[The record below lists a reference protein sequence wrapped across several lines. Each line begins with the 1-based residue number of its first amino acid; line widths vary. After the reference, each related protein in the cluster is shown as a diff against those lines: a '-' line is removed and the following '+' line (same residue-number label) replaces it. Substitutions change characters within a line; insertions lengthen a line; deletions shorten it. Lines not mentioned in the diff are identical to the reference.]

1 MKKNLFLV
9 VLFLFPIFTY
19 GELFLEITKGSE
31 DPYRVAMIPFEG
43 NSRVSKQLNDIM
55 RNDLIRTGEFSILDE
70 ELLLPV
76 KIINDELVFSDWK
89 LLGIDYLVTGTIAN
103 ANNSLDISYEIFDIH
118 KKRKVRSS
126 KVFGIPNQIRQ
137 LAHYTSDGIYE
148 SITGIKGIA
157 ATRLLYVNEVKDS
170 RFISIYKLM
179 LADSDG
185 ANEKVLLSSSEPII
199 SPSWSP
205 DGKRVAYVS
214 FETGIAKV
222 FIQEIASGK
231 REAVLSQDTQISSP
245 SWSPDGKYL
254 SLTLYQ
260 DGNAEIYI
268 LRLRDRTLTRMTNQF
283 AIDTES
289 SWSPK
294 GNKILFTSGRSG
306 SPQIYEL
313 DLRKLNPKAKRIS
326 FEGTYNAKAS
336 YLPNEEGVIFV
347 HRSNDGLFHIA
358 LKYKRENFIRVLTE
372 AKMDESP
379 SVAPNGNMV
388 IYGIKENDLSMLAGF
403 SLSGAKFKL
412 PASDGEVREPAWS
425 NFLLKKMI

>member
-1 MKKNLFLV
+1 MKKNLVLV
-9 VLFLFPIFTY
+9 AILLFSTLSY
-19 GELFLEITKGSE
+19 AELFLEITKGSE
-31 DPYRVAMIPFEG
+31 DPFKVAMIPFEG
-43 NSRVSKQLNDIM
+43 NSRVSKQLNNIM
-55 RNDLIRTGEFSILDE
+55 RNDLIRTGEFAVLDE

-76 KIINDELVFSDWK
+76 KMIEDELVFNDWK
-89 LLGIDYLVTGTIAN
+89 LLGMDYLVTGTIVKS
-103 ANNSLDISYEIFDIH
+103 NNSLDINYEIYDIH

-157 ATRLLYVNEVKDS
+157 ATRLLYVNEIKD
-170 RFISIYKLM
+170 FKQISTYKLM

-185 ANEKVLLSSSEPII
+185 ANEKILLSSSEPII

-222 FIQEIASGK
+222 FIQEISSGK
-231 REAVLSQDTQISSP
+231 REAVLSKDTQISSP

-289 SWSPK
+289 AWSPK

-336 YLPNEEGVIFV
+336 YLPKEEGIIFV

-358 LKYKRENFIRVLTE
+358 LKYKKENFIRVLTE

-388 IYGIKENDLSMLAGF
+388 IYGIKEENLSMLAGF

-412 PASDGEVREPAWS
+412 PASNGEVREPAWS
-425 NFLLKKMI
+425 NFLR

>member
-1 MKKNLFLV
+1 MKKNLVFVLLLLV
-9 VLFLFPIFTY
+9 PTFTQ

-31 DPYRVAMIPFEG
+31 DPYKVAMIPFEG
-43 NSRVSKQLNDIM
+43 NTRVSKQLNNIM

-70 ELLLPV
+70 ELLLPL
-76 KIINDELVFSDWK
+76 KIIDDELIFSDWK
-89 LLGIDYLVTGTIAN
+89 LLGMDYLVTGTIVN
-103 ANNSLDISYEIFDIH
+103 SKNSLDINYEIYDIH

-157 ATRLLYVNEVKDS
+157 ATRLLYVNEIKDS
-170 RFISIYKLM
+170 QLISTYKLM

-185 ANEKVLLSSSEPII
+185 ANEKILLSSPEPII

-205 DGKRVAYVS
+205 DGKKVAYVS
-214 FETGIAKV
+214 FETGMAKV

-231 REAVLSQDTQISSP
+231 REAVLSKDTQISSP

-268 LRLRDRTLTRMTNQF
+268 LRLRDKTLTRMTNQF

-336 YLPNEEGVIFV
+336 YLPKEEGIIFV
-347 HRSNDGLFHIA
+347 HRSSDGLFHIA
-358 LKYKRENFIRVLTE
+358 LKYKKENFIRVLTE

-388 IYGIKENDLSMLAGF
+388 IYGIREEDLSMLAGF

-412 PASDGEVREPAWS
+412 PASNGEVREPAWS
-425 NFLLKKMI
+425 NFLR

>member
-1 MKKNLFLV
+1 MKNLLLTIIFLMP
-9 VLFLFPIFTY
+9 LGCL

-31 DPYRVAMIPFEG
+31 DPYRIAISPFDG
-43 NSRVSKQLNDIM
+43 DVRTSNQLHNII
-55 RNDLIRTGEFSILDE
+55 RNDLMRTGEFSILDE
-70 ELLLPV
+70 ELVLPI
-76 KIINDELVFSDWK
+76 KIKDDELIYSDWK
-89 LLGIDYLVTGTIAN
+89 LLGMDYLITGSIIKTK
-103 ANNSLDISYEIFDIH
+103 NSIDLNYEIYDIH
-118 KKRKVRSS
+118 KKKKVRSS

-148 SITGIKGIA
+148 SISGIKGIA
-157 ATRLLYVNEVKDS
+157 ATKLLYVNETKNS
-170 RFISIYKLM
+170 KSISAYKLM

-185 ANEKVLLSSSEPII
+185 ANEKVLLTSSESII

-205 DGKRVAYVS
+205 DGKKVAYVS

-222 FIQEIASGK
+222 FIQDIASGK
-231 REAVLSQDTQISSP
+231 RESVLSKNTQISSP

-268 LRLRDRTLTRMTNQF
+268 MRLRDRTLTRMTNQF

-294 GNKILFTSGRSG
+294 GNKIIFTSGRSG

-336 YLPNEEGVIFV
+336 YLPKEEGIIFV
-347 HRSNDGLFHIA
+347 HRSDDGLFHIA
-358 LKYKRENFIRVLTE
+358 LKYKKENFIRVLTE

-388 IYGIKENDLSMLAGF
+388 IYGIKEENLSMLAGF
-403 SLSGAKFKL
+403 SLSGARFKL
-412 PASDGEVREPAWS
+412 PASEGEVREPAWS
-425 NFLLKKMI
+425 NFLR

>member
-89 LLGIDYLVTGTIAN
+89 LLGIDYLVTGTIVN

-231 REAVLSQDTQISSP
+231 REAVLSQGTQISSP

-412 PASDGEVREPAWS
+412 PASEGEVREPAWS
-425 NFLLKKMI
+425 NFLR

>member
-1 MKKNLFLV
+1 MKRNLLLV
-9 VLFLFPIFTY
+9 ILLLISTLSY

-31 DPYRVAMIPFEG
+31 DPYKVAMIPFEG
-43 NSRVSKQLNDIM
+43 NARISKQLDSII

-76 KIINDELVFSDWK
+76 KMIDEELIFNDWK
-89 LLGIDYLVTGTIAN
+89 LLGMDYLVTGTIVKTK
-103 ANNSLDISYEIFDIH
+103 NSLDINYEIYDIH

-157 ATRLLYVNEVKDS
+157 ATRLLYVNEIKDS
-170 RFISIYKLM
+170 QLISTYKLM

-185 ANEKVLLSSSEPII
+185 ANEKILLSSSEPII

-205 DGKRVAYVS
+205 DGKKVAYVS

-231 REAVLSQDTQISSP
+231 RKAVLSKDTQISSP

-268 LRLRDRTLTRMTNQF
+268 LRLRDKTLTRMTNQF

-336 YLPNEEGVIFV
+336 YLPKEEGIIFV
-347 HRSNDGLFHIA
+347 HRSSDGLFHIA
-358 LKYKRENFIRVLTE
+358 LKYKKENFIRVLTE

-388 IYGIKENDLSMLAGF
+388 IYGIREEDLSMLAGF

-412 PASDGEVREPAWS
+412 PASNGEVREPAWS
-425 NFLLKKMI
+425 NFLR

>member
-1 MKKNLFLV
+1 MKKNLLV
-9 VLFLFPIFTY
+9 IAYIFAPLCF

-31 DPYRVAMIPFEG
+31 DPFRIAMVPFEG
-43 NSRVSKQLNDIM
+43 NLRISKQLNEIM
-55 RNDLIRTGEFSILDE
+55 QNDLIRTGEFFILDE
-70 ELLLPV
+70 DSLLPI
-76 KIINDELVFSDWK
+76 KIVNEDLIYSDWK
-89 LLGIDYLVTGTIAN
+89 LLGIDFLVTGSILQS
-103 ANNSLDISYEIFDIH
+103 NNSLDINYEIYDIS
-118 KKRKVRSS
+118 KKRKIRSS

-157 ATRLLYVNEVKDS
+157 ATRLLYVNEIKDS
-170 RFISIYKLM
+170 EFISTYKLM

-185 ANEKVLLSSSEPII
+185 ANEKTLLSSSDPII

-214 FETGIAKV
+214 FETGMAKV
-222 FIQEIASGK
+222 FIQEISSGR
-231 REAVLSQDTQISSP
+231 REVVLSKNTQISSP

-268 LRLRDRTLTRMTNQF
+268 LRLRDRTLTRMTKQF

-294 GNKILFTSGRSG
+294 GNKLLFTSGRSG

-313 DLRKLNPKAKRIS
+313 DLRKLNAKAKRIS

-336 YLPNEEGVIFV
+336 YLPKEEGIIFV
-347 HRSNDGLFHIA
+347 HRTEDGLFHIA
-358 LKYKRENFIRVLTE
+358 LKYKRENFIRILTE

-388 IYGIKENDLSMLAGF
+388 IYGIREDDQSMLAGF
-403 SLSGAKFKL
+403 SLSGARFKL
-412 PASDGEVREPAWS
+412 PASNGEVREPAWS
-425 NFLLKKMI
+425 NFLR

>member
-1 MKKNLFLV
+1 MKKNLALV
-9 VLFLFPIFTY
+9 LLLLVPTSIY

-31 DPYRVAMIPFEG
+31 DPYKVAMIPFEG
-43 NSRVSKQLNDIM
+43 NTRVSKQLNNIM

-70 ELLLPV
+70 EFLLPL
-76 KIINDELVFSDWK
+76 KIIDDELIFSDWK
-89 LLGIDYLVTGTIAN
+89 LLGMDYLVTGTIVN
-103 ANNSLDISYEIFDIH
+103 SKNSLDINYEIYDIH

-157 ATRLLYVNEVKDS
+157 ATRLLYVNEIKDS
-170 RFISIYKLM
+170 QLISTYKLM

-185 ANEKVLLSSSEPII
+185 ANEKILLSSPEPII

-205 DGKRVAYVS
+205 DGKKVAYVS
-214 FETGIAKV
+214 FETGMAKV

-231 REAVLSQDTQISSP
+231 RETVLSKDTQISSP

-336 YLPNEEGVIFV
+336 YLPKEEGIIFV
-347 HRSNDGLFHIA
+347 HRSSDGLFHIA
-358 LKYKRENFIRVLTE
+358 LKYKKENFIRILTE

-388 IYGIKENDLSMLAGF
+388 IYGIREEDLSMLAGF

-412 PASDGEVREPAWS
+412 PASNGEVREPAWS
-425 NFLLKKMI
+425 NFLR

>member
-1 MKKNLFLV
+1 MKNILLTV
-9 VLFLFPIFTY
+9 IFIMPLLCS

-31 DPYRVAMIPFEG
+31 DPYRIAIIPFDG
-43 NSRVSKQLNDIM
+43 GDRTSNQIHNII
-55 RNDLIRTGEFSILDE
+55 RNDLMRTGEFSILDE
-70 ELLLPV
+70 GLLLPIEF
-76 KIINDELVFSDWK
+76 KDEELIYGDWK
-89 LLGIDYLVTGTIAN
+89 LLGMDYVVTGTIKKT
-103 ANNSLDISYEIFDIH
+103 NNSIDVNYEIYDIY
-118 KKRKVRSS
+118 KKKKVRSS

-148 SITGIKGIA
+148 SISGIKGIA
-157 ATRLLYVNEVKDS
+157 ATRLLYVNETKNS
-170 RFISIYKLM
+170 QSLSSYKLM

-185 ANEKVLLSSSEPII
+185 ANEKTLLTSSEPII

-205 DGKRVAYVS
+205 NGRKVAYVS
-214 FETGIAKV
+214 FETGMAKV
-222 FIQEIASGK
+222 FIQDIASGK
-231 REAVLSQDTQISSP
+231 RESVLSKDTQISSP

-294 GNKILFTSGRSG
+294 GNKIIFTSGRSG

-313 DLRKLNPKAKRIS
+313 DLRKLNPKAKRLS

-336 YLPNEEGVIFV
+336 YLPKEEGFIFV
-347 HRSNDGLFHIA
+347 HRSDDGLFHIA
-358 LKYKRENFIRVLTE
+358 LKYKKENFIRVLTE

-388 IYGIKENDLSMLAGF
+388 IYGIKEKNLSMLAGF
-403 SLSGAKFKL
+403 SLSGARFKL
-412 PASDGEVREPAWS
+412 PASEGEVREPAWS
-425 NFLLKKMI
+425 NFLR

>member
-1 MKKNLFLV
+1 MKKNFL
-9 VLFLFPIFTY
+9 LGILLLIPMLSY

-31 DPYRVAMIPFEG
+31 DQYKVAMIPFEG
-43 NSRVSKQLNDIM
+43 NSRISKQLHNII
-55 RNDLIRTGEFSILDE
+55 RNDLTRTGEFSVLDE

-76 KIINDELVFSDWK
+76 KIVNEELIYNDWK
-89 LLGIDYLVTGTIAN
+89 LLGMDYLVTGTIVK
-103 ANNSLDISYEIFDIH
+103 ANNSLDINYEIYDVH

-157 ATRLLYVNEVKDS
+157 ATKLLYVNETKDS
-170 RFISIYKLM
+170 KSISTYKLM

-185 ANEKVLLSSSEPII
+185 ANEKILLSSSDPII

-214 FETGIAKV
+214 FETGMAKV

-231 REAVLSQDTQISSP
+231 RESVLSKNTQISSP

-268 LRLRDRTLTRMTNQF
+268 LRLLDRTLTRMTNQF

-336 YLPNEEGVIFV
+336 YLPKEEGIIFV
-347 HRSNDGLFHIA
+347 HRSANGLFHIA

-388 IYGIKENDLSMLAGF
+388 IYGIREKDLSMLAGF

-412 PASDGEVREPAWS
+412 PASNGEVREPSWS
-425 NFLLKKMI
+425 NFLR

>member
-1 MKKNLFLV
+1 MKKNLLV
-9 VLFLFPIFTY
+9 IAYIFAPLCF

-31 DPYRVAMIPFEG
+31 DPFRIAMVPFKG
-43 NSRVSKQLNDIM
+43 NLKISKQLNEIM
-55 RNDLIRTGEFSILDE
+55 QNDLIRTGEFFILDE
-70 ELLLPV
+70 DSLFPI
-76 KIINDELVFSDWK
+76 KIVNEDLIYSDWK
-89 LLGIDYLVTGTIAN
+89 LLGIDFLVTGSILQS
-103 ANNSLDISYEIFDIH
+103 NNSLDINYEIYDIS
-118 KKRKVRSS
+118 KKRKIRSS

-157 ATRLLYVNEVKDS
+157 ATRLLYVNEIKDS
-170 RFISIYKLM
+170 EFISTYKLM

-185 ANEKVLLSSSEPII
+185 ANEKTLLSSSDPII

-214 FETGIAKV
+214 FETGMAKV
-222 FIQEIASGK
+222 FIQEISSGR
-231 REAVLSQDTQISSP
+231 REVVLSKNTQISSP

-268 LRLRDRTLTRMTNQF
+268 LRLRDRTLTRMTKQF

-294 GNKILFTSGRSG
+294 GNKLLFTSGRSG

-336 YLPNEEGVIFV
+336 YLPKEEGIIFV
-347 HRSNDGLFHIA
+347 HRTEDGLFHIA
-358 LKYKRENFIRVLTE
+358 LKYKRENFIRILTE

-388 IYGIKENDLSMLAGF
+388 IYGIREDDQSMLAGF
-403 SLSGAKFKL
+403 SLSGARFKL
-412 PASDGEVREPAWS
+412 PASNGEVREPAWS
-425 NFLLKKMI
+425 NFLR

>member
-1 MKKNLFLV
+1 MKKIAIVTLMFLPLV
-9 VLFLFPIFTY
+9 CF

-31 DPYRVAMIPFEG
+31 EPFKVAIIPFEG
-43 NSRVSKQLNDIM
+43 SSIVSKKLNKVIS
-55 RNDLIRTGEFSILDE
+55 NDLNRTGEFALLDE
-70 ELLLPV
+70 SLQLPL
-76 KIINDELVFSDWK
+76 ILEEGEINYRDWN
-89 LLGIDYLVTGTIAN
+89 LLGMDYLVAGNFIKT
-103 ANNSLDISYEIFDIH
+103 NSSIDVNYEIYDIR
-118 KKRKVRSS
+118 KKKKIRSS
-126 KVFGIPNQIRQ
+126 KVFGLPNQLRQ

-148 SITGIKGIA
+148 SIAGIKGIA
-157 ATRLLYVNEVKDS
+157 STKLLYVHDVKS
-170 RFISIYKLM
+170 NNLNTRYRLM

-185 ANEKVLLSSSEPII
+185 ANEQTLLSSSEPII

-205 DGKRVAYVS
+205 DGKKVAYVS
-214 FETGIAKV
+214 FETGMAKV
-222 FIQEIASGK
+222 YIQNIATGK
-231 REAVLSQDTQISSP
+231 RDSVISKNTQISSP

-268 LRLRDRTLTRMTNQF
+268 LRLKDKTLTRMTNQF

-313 DLRKLNPKAKRIS
+313 DLRRLNAKAKRLS

-336 YLPNEEGVIFV
+336 YLPNEEGIIFV
-347 HRSNDGLFHIA
+347 HRSINGLFHIA
-358 LKYKRENFIRVLTE
+358 LKYKKENFIRILTE

-388 IYGIKENDLSMLAGF
+388 IYGMTEGDQSMLAGF
-403 SLSGAKFKL
+403 SLSGASFKL
-412 PASDGEVREPAWS
+412 PASEGEVREPAWS
-425 NFLLKKMI
+425 NFLR

>member
-9 VLFLFPIFTY
+9 VLLLFPIFTY

-268 LRLRDRTLTRMTNQF
+268 LRLRDQTLTRMTNQF

-336 YLPNEEGVIFV
+336 YLPNEEGIIFV
-347 HRSNDGLFHIA
+347 HRSSDGLFHIA

-412 PASDGEVREPAWS
+412 PASEGEVREPAWS
-425 NFLLKKMI
+425 NFLR

>member
-1 MKKNLFLV
+1 MKKNSLLIFL
-9 VLFLFPIFTY
+9 LLIPIMSY

-31 DPYRVAMIPFEG
+31 DPYKVAIIPFEG
-43 NSRVSKQLNDIM
+43 NTRVSKQLNSIV

-76 KIINDELVFSDWK
+76 KIINDELVYSDWK
-89 LLGIDYLVTGTIAN
+89 LLGMDYLVTGIITKAK
-103 ANNSLDISYEIFDIH
+103 NSLDINYEIYDVH

-137 LAHYTSDGIYE
+137 LGHYTSYGIYE

-157 ATRLLYVNEVKDS
+157 ATRILYVNEIKDS
-170 RFISIYKLM
+170 QLTTTYRLM

-185 ANEKVLLSSSEPII
+185 ANEKILLSSSEPII

-205 DGKRVAYVS
+205 DGNSVAYVS
-214 FETGIAKV
+214 FETGMAKV
-222 FIQEIASGK
+222 YIQEIASGK
-231 REAVLSQDTQISSP
+231 REAVLSKETQISSP

-268 LRLRDRTLTRMTNQF
+268 LRLRDRALTRMTNQF

-313 DLRKLNPKAKRIS
+313 DLRKLNPKAKRVS

-336 YLPNEEGVIFV
+336 YLPNEEGIIFV

-358 LKYKRENFIRVLTE
+358 LKYKKENFIRVLTE

-388 IYGIKENDLSMLAGF
+388 IYGIREKNLSMLAGF

-412 PASDGEVREPAWS
+412 PASNGEVREPAWS
-425 NFLLKKMI
+425 NFLR

>member
-1 MKKNLFLV
+1 MKKNLVLV
-9 VLFLFPIFTY
+9 ALLLVPVMGY

-31 DPYRVAMIPFEG
+31 DPYKVAMIPFEG
-43 NSRVSKQLNDIM
+43 NSKVSKQVNNIM

-76 KIINDELVFSDWK
+76 KMIDDELVFSDWK
-89 LLGIDYLVTGTIAN
+89 LLGMDYLVTGKIVN
-103 ANNSLDISYEIFDIH
+103 ENNSLDINYEIYDIH

-157 ATRLLYVNEVKDS
+157 ATRLLYVNEIKDS
-170 RFISIYKLM
+170 QLISRYKLM

-185 ANEKVLLSSSEPII
+185 ANEKILLSSSEPII

-222 FIQEIASGK
+222 FVQEIASGK
-231 REAVLSQDTQISSP
+231 RESVLSKDTQISSP

-289 SWSPK
+289 SWSPR

-336 YLPNEEGVIFV
+336 YLPNEEGIIFV

-358 LKYKRENFIRVLTE
+358 LKYKKENFIRVLTE

-388 IYGIKENDLSMLAGF
+388 IYGIREENLSMLAGF

-412 PASDGEVREPAWS
+412 PASNGEVREPAWS
-425 NFLLKKMI
+425 NFLR

>member
-1 MKKNLFLV
+1 MKKNSLLIFL
-9 VLFLFPIFTY
+9 LLIPIMSY

-31 DPYRVAMIPFEG
+31 DPYKVAIIPFEG
-43 NSRVSKQLNDIM
+43 NTRVSKQLNSIV
-55 RNDLIRTGEFSILDE
+55 RNDLIRTGESSILDE

-76 KIINDELVFSDWK
+76 KIINDELVYSDWK
-89 LLGIDYLVTGTIAN
+89 LLGMDYLVTGIITKAK
-103 ANNSLDISYEIFDIH
+103 NSLDINYEIYDVH

-137 LAHYTSDGIYE
+137 LGHYTSDGIYE

-157 ATRLLYVNEVKDS
+157 ATRILYVNEIKDS
-170 RFISIYKLM
+170 QLTSTYRLM

-185 ANEKVLLSSSEPII
+185 ANEKILLSSSEPII

-214 FETGIAKV
+214 FETGMAKV

-231 REAVLSQDTQISSP
+231 REAVLSKETQISSP

-313 DLRKLNPKAKRIS
+313 DLRKLNPKAKRVS
-326 FEGTYNAKAS
+326 FEGTYNAKAT
-336 YLPNEEGVIFV
+336 YLPNEEGIIFV

-358 LKYKRENFIRVLTE
+358 LKYKKENFIRVLTE

-388 IYGIKENDLSMLAGF
+388 IYGIREKNLSMLAGF

-412 PASDGEVREPAWS
+412 PASNGEVREPAWS
-425 NFLLKKMI
+425 NFLR

>member
-9 VLFLFPIFTY
+9 VLLLFPIFTY

-31 DPYRVAMIPFEG
+31 DPYKVAMIPFEG

-336 YLPNEEGVIFV
+336 YLPNEDGIIFV
-347 HRSNDGLFHIA
+347 HRSSDGLFHIA

-388 IYGIKENDLSMLAGF
+388 IYGIKEKDLSMLAGF

-425 NFLLKKMI
+425 NFLR

>member
-1 MKKNLFLV
+1 MKKNSLLIFL
-9 VLFLFPIFTY
+9 LLIPIMSY

-31 DPYRVAMIPFEG
+31 DPYKVAIIPFEG
-43 NSRVSKQLNDIM
+43 NTRVSKQLNSIV

-76 KIINDELVFSDWK
+76 KIINDELIYSDWK
-89 LLGIDYLVTGTIAN
+89 LLGMDYLVTGIITK
-103 ANNSLDISYEIFDIH
+103 ANNSLDINYEIYDVH

-137 LAHYTSDGIYE
+137 LGHYTSDGIYE

-157 ATRLLYVNEVKDS
+157 ATRILYVNEIKDS
-170 RFISIYKLM
+170 QLTPTYRLM

-185 ANEKVLLSSSEPII
+185 ANEKILLSSSEPII

-205 DGKRVAYVS
+205 DGKSVAYVS
-214 FETGIAKV
+214 FETGMAKV
-222 FIQEIASGK
+222 YIQEIASGK
-231 REAVLSQDTQISSP
+231 REAVLSKETQISSP

-268 LRLRDRTLTRMTNQF
+268 LRLRDRALTRMTNQF

-313 DLRKLNPKAKRIS
+313 DLRKLNPKAKRVS

-336 YLPNEEGVIFV
+336 YLPNEEGIIFV

-358 LKYKRENFIRVLTE
+358 LKYKKENFIRVLTE

-388 IYGIKENDLSMLAGF
+388 IYGIKEKNLSMLAGF

-412 PASDGEVREPAWS
+412 PASNGEVREPAWS
-425 NFLLKKMI
+425 NFLR

>member
-9 VLFLFPIFTY
+9 ALLLFPIFSY

-170 RFISIYKLM
+170 RLISIYKLM

-412 PASDGEVREPAWS
+412 PASEGEVREPAWS
-425 NFLLKKMI
+425 NFLR

>member
-1 MKKNLFLV
+1 MKNLLLTIIFLMP
-9 VLFLFPIFTY
+9 LGCL

-31 DPYRVAMIPFEG
+31 DPYRIAISPFDG
-43 NSRVSKQLNDIM
+43 DVRTSNQLHNII
-55 RNDLIRTGEFSILDE
+55 RNDLMRTGEFSILDE
-70 ELLLPV
+70 ELVLPI
-76 KIINDELVFSDWK
+76 KIKDDELIYSDWK
-89 LLGIDYLVTGTIAN
+89 LLGMDYLITGSIIKTK
-103 ANNSLDISYEIFDIH
+103 NSIDVNYEIYDIY
-118 KKRKVRSS
+118 KKKKVRSS

-148 SITGIKGIA
+148 SISGIKGIA
-157 ATRLLYVNEVKDS
+157 ATKLLYVNETKNS
-170 RFISIYKLM
+170 KSISAYKLM

-185 ANEKVLLSSSEPII
+185 ANEKVLLTSSEPII

-205 DGKRVAYVS
+205 DGKKVAYVS

-222 FIQEIASGK
+222 FIQDIASGK
-231 REAVLSQDTQISSP
+231 RESVLSKNTQISSP

-268 LRLRDRTLTRMTNQF
+268 MRLQDRTLTRMTNQF

-294 GNKILFTSGRSG
+294 GNKIIFTSGRSG

-336 YLPNEEGVIFV
+336 YLPKEEGIIFV
-347 HRSNDGLFHIA
+347 HRSDDGLFHIA
-358 LKYKRENFIRVLTE
+358 LKYKKENFIRVLTE

-388 IYGIKENDLSMLAGF
+388 IYGIKEENLSMLAGF
-403 SLSGAKFKL
+403 SLSGARFKL
-412 PASDGEVREPAWS
+412 PASEGEVREPAWS
-425 NFLLKKMI
+425 NFLR

>member
-9 VLFLFPIFTY
+9 VLLLFPIFTY

-43 NSRVSKQLNDIM
+43 NSRVSKQLNNIM

-170 RFISIYKLM
+170 RFISNYKLM

-326 FEGTYNAKAS
+326 FEGTYNAKAL
-336 YLPNEEGVIFV
+336 YLPNEEGIIFV
-347 HRSNDGLFHIA
+347 HRSSDGLFHIA

-412 PASDGEVREPAWS
+412 PASEGEVREPAWS
-425 NFLLKKMI
+425 NFLR

>member
-1 MKKNLFLV
+1 MKNLLLTIIFLMP
-9 VLFLFPIFTY
+9 LGCL

-31 DPYRVAMIPFEG
+31 DPYRIAISPFDG
-43 NSRVSKQLNDIM
+43 DVRTSNQLHNII
-55 RNDLIRTGEFSILDE
+55 RNDLMRTGEFSILDE
-70 ELLLPV
+70 ELVLPI
-76 KIINDELVFSDWK
+76 KIKDDELIYSDWK
-89 LLGIDYLVTGTIAN
+89 LLGMDYLITGSIIKTK
-103 ANNSLDISYEIFDIH
+103 NSIDLNYEIYDIH
-118 KKRKVRSS
+118 KKKKVRSS

-148 SITGIKGIA
+148 SISGIKGIA
-157 ATRLLYVNEVKDS
+157 ATKLLYVNETKNS
-170 RFISIYKLM
+170 KSISAYKLM

-185 ANEKVLLSSSEPII
+185 ANEKVLLTSSESII

-205 DGKRVAYVS
+205 DGKKVAYVS

-222 FIQEIASGK
+222 FIQDIASGK
-231 REAVLSQDTQISSP
+231 RESVLSKNTQISSP

-268 LRLRDRTLTRMTNQF
+268 MRLRDRTLTRMTNQF

-294 GNKILFTSGRSG
+294 GNKIIFTSGRSG

-336 YLPNEEGVIFV
+336 YLPKEEGIIFV
-347 HRSNDGLFHIA
+347 HRSDDGFFHIA
-358 LKYKRENFIRVLTE
+358 LKYKKENFIRVLTE

-388 IYGIKENDLSMLAGF
+388 IYGIKEENLSMLAGF
-403 SLSGAKFKL
+403 SLSGARFKL
-412 PASDGEVREPAWS
+412 PASEGEVREPAWS
-425 NFLLKKMI
+425 NFLR

>member
-1 MKKNLFLV
+1 MKKNSLLIFL
-9 VLFLFPIFTY
+9 LLIPIMSY

-31 DPYRVAMIPFEG
+31 DPYKVAIIPFEG
-43 NSRVSKQLNDIM
+43 NTRVSKQLNSIV

-76 KIINDELVFSDWK
+76 KIINDELVYSDWK
-89 LLGIDYLVTGTIAN
+89 LLGMDYLVTGIITK
-103 ANNSLDISYEIFDIH
+103 ANNSLDINYEIYDVH

-137 LAHYTSDGIYE
+137 LGHYTSDGIYE

-157 ATRLLYVNEVKDS
+157 ATRILYVNEIKDS
-170 RFISIYKLM
+170 QLTSTYRLM

-185 ANEKVLLSSSEPII
+185 ANEKILLSSSEPII

-214 FETGIAKV
+214 FETGMAKV

-231 REAVLSQDTQISSP
+231 REAVLSKETQISSP

-289 SWSPK
+289 LGLPK
-294 GNKILFTSGRSG
+294 EIRFCS
-306 SPQIYEL
+306 Q
-313 DLRKLNPKAKRIS
+313 A
-326 FEGTYNAKAS
+326 
-336 YLPNEEGVIFV
+336 V
-347 HRSNDGLFHIA
+347 A
-358 LKYKRENFIRVLTE
+358 LGHLK
-372 AKMDESP
+372 
-379 SVAPNGNMV
+379 
-388 IYGIKENDLSMLAGF
+388 SM
-403 SLSGAKFKL
+403 
-412 PASDGEVREPAWS
+412 
-425 NFLLKKMI
+425 N

>member
-1 MKKNLFLV
+1 MKKNSLLIFL
-9 VLFLFPIFTY
+9 LLIPIMSY

-31 DPYRVAMIPFEG
+31 DPYKVAIIPFEG
-43 NSRVSKQLNDIM
+43 NTRVSKQLNNIV

-76 KIINDELVFSDWK
+76 KIINDELIYSDWK
-89 LLGIDYLVTGTIAN
+89 LLGMDYLVTGIITK
-103 ANNSLDISYEIFDIH
+103 ANNSLDINYEIYDVH

-137 LAHYTSDGIYE
+137 LGHYTSDGIYE

-157 ATRLLYVNEVKDS
+157 ATRILYVNEIKDS
-170 RFISIYKLM
+170 QLTPTYRLM

-185 ANEKVLLSSSEPII
+185 ANEKILLSSSEPII

-205 DGKRVAYVS
+205 DGKSVAYVS
-214 FETGIAKV
+214 FETGMAKV
-222 FIQEIASGK
+222 YIQEIASGK
-231 REAVLSQDTQISSP
+231 REAVLSKETQISSP

-268 LRLRDRTLTRMTNQF
+268 LRLRDRALTRMTNQF

-313 DLRKLNPKAKRIS
+313 DLRKLNPKAKRVS

-336 YLPNEEGVIFV
+336 YLPNEEGIIFV

-358 LKYKRENFIRVLTE
+358 LKYKKENFIRVLTE

-388 IYGIKENDLSMLAGF
+388 IYGIREKNLSMLAGF

-412 PASDGEVREPAWS
+412 PASNGEVREPAWS
-425 NFLLKKMI
+425 NFLR